1 MPKGWRWVL
10 VLLVSA
16 LFAWRSEAVSAPRL
30 WFGESSLNDLIVYKN
45 GVKVPLELDEPS
57 ADMRLALGL
66 EVRLNVASAAEL
78 ESVPGIGP
86 RTAERIVES
95 RSSSGCFERSSAL
108 MRVRGIGPKTAS
120 KLAPYLGISGRQGR
134 TCDVG
139 RHG

>member
-66 EVRLNVASAAEL
+66 EVRLNVASAAE
-78 ESVPGIGP
+78 
-86 RTAERIVES
+86 
-95 RSSSGCFERSSAL
+95 
-108 MRVRGIGPKTAS
+108 
-120 KLAPYLGISGRQGR
+120 
-134 TCDVG
+134 
-139 RHG
+139 